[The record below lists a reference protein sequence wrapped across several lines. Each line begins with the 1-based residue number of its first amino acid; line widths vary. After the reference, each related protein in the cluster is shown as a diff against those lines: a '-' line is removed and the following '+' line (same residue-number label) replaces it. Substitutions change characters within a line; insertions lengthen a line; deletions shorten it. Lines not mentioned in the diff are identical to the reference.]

1 MDIKKELLEII
12 IKKKAI
18 AEELNRELEILLAAF
33 ISLTAINMNNHE
45 KESRV
50 SEEMTKI
57 MEEIFEAMEKE
68 KDKMKPEQREKY
80 EEIKKESQ
88 DFFKKKR

>member
-18 AEELNRELEILLAAF
+18 FEELNTELEVLLTAF
-33 ISLTAINMNNHE
+33 ISLSGVNMNNHE
-45 KESRV
+45 KESV
-50 SEEMTKI
+50 ISKDMKNV
-57 MEEIFEAMEKE
+57 MQEIFEEMDKE
-68 KDKMKPEQREKY
+68 KHKMKPEQRERY

-88 DFFKKKR
+88 DYLKKK